1 MNRLPIRVRLT
12 LAFAGVMA
20 VVLTATGLFL
30 YVQLRADLDHTINQ
44 GLRSRAGD
52 ISALVQQADTGLRD
66 AATAPSGGP
75 AADFAQIIDARGRV
89 FDATPG
95 LRRHALLTG
104 AEMRAAQRAP
114 TLLDR
119 RQTRAS
125 DAPIRLLAVPVTAQG
140 RHLVVTVGAA
150 LEDRDQALADLGTLL
165 LIGGPG
171 ALLLASLAGYG
182 LATAALRPVEAMR
195 RRAASITTEQLQH
208 RLPLGPR
215 QDELHRL
222 GRTLNEMLARLETGL
237 ERERAFTADASHE
250 LRTPLTMLKTELEL
264 IARDHPS
271 GPELDDAVQAAVD
284 EADRLAR
291 LIDDLLI
298 LARADS
304 DQLTLN
310 REQIPIAEL
319 LNAVKARY
327 AQSREPAEIRVD
339 APDGLLI
346 HADPVRLQQALTN
359 LLDNALRHGR
369 APIHLSASTHDRLL
383 ELGVRDHGPGLP
395 PAFLDRAFER
405 FGRADPASGQ
415 RGAGLGL
422 AIVKAIAHS
431 HGGTARIANHPDGGA
446 HACIAIPT
454 LTPADT
460 STTRPSSVK
469 IPIASPSG

>member
-1 MNRLPIRVRLT
+1 MRLA

-30 YVQLRADLDHTINQ
+30 YLQLRSDLDHAINQ

-52 ISALVQQADTGLRD
+52 ISVLVQQADTGLRD
-66 AATAPSGGP
+66 AAATRSSGP

-95 LRRHALLTG
+95 LRQHALLTG
-104 AEMRAAQRAP
+104 AELHAAQRAS
-114 TLLDR
+114 TALDR

-125 DAPIRLLAVPVTAQG
+125 DAPIRLLTTPVTAQG
-140 RHLVVTVGAA
+140 RHLVVIVGAA
-150 LEDRDQALADLGTLL
+150 LKDRDQALTDLGTLL

-171 ALLLASLAGYG
+171 ALLLVSLAGYG

-195 RRAASITTEQLQH
+195 RHAASITTEQLQH

-222 GRTLNEMLARLETGL
+222 GQTLNEMLARLETGL
-237 ERERAFTADASHE
+237 GRERAFTADASHE
-250 LRTPLTMLKTELEL
+250 LRTPLTLLKTELEL

-271 GPELDDAVQAAVD
+271 GADLDQALQTAVD

-310 REQIPIAEL
+310 REEISIAEL
-319 LNAVKARY
+319 LHALKARY
-327 AQSREPAEIRVD
+327 AQAGARTEIRLH
-339 APDGLLI
+339 APAGLVSY
-346 HADPVRLQQALTN
+346 ADPARLQQALTN
-359 LLDNALRHGR
+359 VIDNALRHGR
-369 APIHLSASTHDRLL
+369 GPIHLSAGTHNGRLDL
-383 ELGVRDHGPGLP
+383 HVRDHGPGLP
-395 PAFLDRAFER
+395 PAFLDHAFER
-405 FGRADPASGQ
+405 FARADPTRNQ
-415 RGAGLGL
+415 HGAGLGL
-422 AIVKAIAHS
+422 AIVKAIAQS

-446 HACIAIPT
+446 DASITIPT
-454 LTPADT
+454 VTAVPAER
-460 STTRPSSVK
+460 STARHSS
-469 IPIASPSG
+469 AQLGACR

>member
-1 MNRLPIRVRLT
+1 
-12 LAFAGVMA
+12 MA

-30 YVQLRADLDHTINQ
+30 YLQLRADLDHAINQ

-52 ISALVQQADTGLRD
+52 ISVLVQQADTGLRD
-66 AATAPSGGP
+66 AATTPSGRP

-95 LRRHALLTG
+95 LRQHALLTG
-104 AEMRAAQRAP
+104 AALHAAQRAS
-114 TLLDR
+114 TSLDR

-125 DAPIRLLAVPVTAQG
+125 DAPIRLLTAPVTAQG
-140 RHLVVTVGAA
+140 RHLVVIVGAA
-150 LEDRDQALADLGTLL
+150 LEDRDQALADLRTLL

-195 RRAASITTEQLQH
+195 RRAASITTDQLQH

-222 GRTLNEMLARLETGL
+222 GHTLNEMLARLETGL
-237 ERERAFTADASHE
+237 GRERAFTADASHE
-250 LRTPLTMLKTELEL
+250 LRTPLTILKTELEL
-264 IARDHPS
+264 IARDRPS
-271 GPELDDAVQAAVD
+271 GPDLDQALLAAID

-310 REQIPIAEL
+310 RREISIGEL
-319 LNAVKARY
+319 LNAIKARY
-327 AQSREPAEIRVD
+327 AQSGEPAEIRLD
-339 APDGLLI
+339 APPGLVTY
-346 HADPVRLQQALTN
+346 ADPARLQQALTN
-359 LLDNALRHGR
+359 VIDNALRHGR
-369 APIHLSASTHDRLL
+369 GPIHLSASSHDGRLDL
-383 ELGVRDHGPGLP
+383 DVRDHGPGLP
-395 PAFLDRAFER
+395 PAFLDHAFER
-405 FGRADPASGQ
+405 FARADPTRDQ
-415 RGAGLGL
+415 PGAGLGL
-422 AIVKAIAHS
+422 AIVNAIAQS

-446 HACIAIPT
+446 HAFITIPT
-454 LTPADT
+454 ITPT
-460 STTRPSSVK
+460 LQTLPRRGG
-469 IPIASPSG
+469 PIRCCEVGSR